1 MHTNLKTMQTLL
13 VEVKDQ
19 AGLKILQDLE
29 QANIIRLIPAEK
41 ENKPQKLSARLRGSI
56 SKETAQQMQAELE
69 QMRGEWQQRDI

>member
-1 MHTNLKTMQTLL
+1 MQTLL

-29 QANIIRLIPAEK
+29 QANIIRLIPAKK

-69 QMRGEWQQRDI
+69 QMRGEWQ